1 MAKVISVRPPLLR
14 SDYWWLWMNSRT
26 WIIYS
31 YLCVSIMEGKRQHT
45 PQFHCK
51 IFTSLSKN
59 YGMPYLSD
67 LIQIALWC
75 VKSISSNDI
84 YVEVVGS
91 LLNMVNNRKIGMESP
106 VCSTNRPWN
115 PWWSSQALSI
125 NWAMHCNL
133 LPPKVV
139 FRHKKSWVLKMKCMI
154 DLLVDKQII

>member
-1 MAKVISVRPPLLR
+1 MRINNGGKKTAYSTIPLQ
-14 SDYWWLWMNSRT
+14 N
-26 WIIYS
+26 IHI
-31 YLCVSIMEGKRQHT
+31 
-45 PQFHCK
+45 
-51 IFTSLSKN
+51 
-59 YGMPYLSD
+59 
-67 LIQIALWC
+67 LIQKLWHAISIGPHPNSPLMKRF
-75 VKSISSNDI
+75 KSISSNDI

-91 LLNMVNNRKIGMESP
+91 LLNMVNNRKIGIESP

-133 LPPKVV
+133 LPPKVI

>member
-1 MAKVISVRPPLLR
+1 MRINNGGKKTAYSTIPLQ
-14 SDYWWLWMNSRT
+14 N
-26 WIIYS
+26 IHI
-31 YLCVSIMEGKRQHT
+31 
-45 PQFHCK
+45 
-51 IFTSLSKN
+51 
-59 YGMPYLSD
+59 
-67 LIQIALWC
+67 LIQKLWHAISIGPHPNSHLMKRF
-75 VKSISSNDI
+75 KSISSNDI

-91 LLNMVNNRKIGMESP
+91 LLNMVNNRKIGIESP

-133 LPPKVV
+133 LPPKVI